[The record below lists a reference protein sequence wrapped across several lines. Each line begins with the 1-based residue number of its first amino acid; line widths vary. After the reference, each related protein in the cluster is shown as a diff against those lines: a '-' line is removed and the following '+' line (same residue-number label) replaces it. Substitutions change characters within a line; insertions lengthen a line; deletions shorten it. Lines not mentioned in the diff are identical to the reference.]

1 MFNTYYKPEPNVPI
15 THLPKATKPKTG
27 NIAQLSAA
35 QAAQGQ
41 STNNPIDTWLA
52 AALLLDNGSPIDAL
66 EWWIQQKSAGNTHGG
81 LLQMALDVLS
91 CPGAIWMDE
100 LIQNPNPASFYK
112 NMGMTVPTF
121 MKLQALLEEHSFLYN
136 SQHVSST
143 KKLGTLLY
151 MLITG
156 LSNCKLQQ
164 QFQQSAST
172 ISGIINQLVKDIA
185 SHKKLIQ
192 TFIHLPD
199 ENTKTPEEIKENPK
213 FSPYFDDCI
222 GAVDGS
228 HIPVFVPNQKRYIN
242 QKGYPSQKILEPEDP
257 RGKVATRQCWIS
269 FEQHLPDT
277 LPCNKVS
284 SQGLGCS
291 RWRKEIFNLHHSS
304 TRNVVEQ
311 IFGVIK
317 SQFQVIEHSCR
328 YNIKLKVKVIIVMTF
343 LQNFIRVTDP
353 LDSVCLNEGEVPTAG
368 NFRIRSIKP
377 FSN

>member
-112 NMGMTVPTF
+112 KMGMTVPTF

-156 LSNCKLQQ
+156 MSNCKLQQ

-172 ISGIINQLVKDIA
+172 ILGIINQLVKDIA

-228 HIPVFVPNQKRYIN
+228 HIPVFVPNQKR
-242 QKGYPSQKILEPEDP
+242 
-257 RGKVATRQCWIS
+257 
-269 FEQHLPDT
+269 
-277 LPCNKVS
+277 
-284 SQGLGCS
+284 
-291 RWRKEIFNLHHSS
+291 
-304 TRNVVEQ
+304 
-311 IFGVIK
+311 
-317 SQFQVIEHSCR
+317 
-328 YNIKLKVKVIIVMTF
+328 
-343 LQNFIRVTDP
+343 
-353 LDSVCLNEGEVPTAG
+353 
-368 NFRIRSIKP
+368 
-377 FSN
+377 